1 MPERYWI
8 MSNDKLREALTD
20 CVEWMEGFART
31 ES

>member
-1 MPERYWI
+1 